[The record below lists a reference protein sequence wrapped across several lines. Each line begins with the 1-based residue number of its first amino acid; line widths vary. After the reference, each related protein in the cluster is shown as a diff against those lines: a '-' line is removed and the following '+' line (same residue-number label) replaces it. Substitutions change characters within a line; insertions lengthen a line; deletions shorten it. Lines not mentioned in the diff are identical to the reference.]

1 MKKMGGIGKR
11 MKYMIKDLWNEK
23 RIEVIIVLLE
33 IWEIELIKKRYMEK
47 KLLREE
53 IKVVFGGEIVM
64 EEGILIGRE

>member
-11 MKYMIKDLWNEK
+11 MKYMIKDLWYEK